1 SVIYRRQSTLN
12 SLFRSPSWRPR
23 PGLIQVSPRL
33 RRGRAPRRQRHL
45 TDSRTGSSGVQAS
58 FAARSIGAYVSAPLI
73 RDGALAAGFVSPCRA
88 RTPPRGSGRS
98 PLARSSFPPGLSPS
112 SSGGMGADSGKPLRV
127 LVVDDERPLLEL
139 LALEPSDL
147 GFAVNAA
154 ENAAVALACGAMYD
168 VILSDL
174 AMPKMSGVAFLNEA
188 LRRIPGVPAIILT
201 GNTGAANAKGLEKFV
216 GGRVS
221 LVRKPVSGAALAAAI
236 ADLIQP

>member
-1 SVIYRRQSTLN
+1 
-12 SLFRSPSWRPR
+12 
-23 PGLIQVSPRL
+23 
-33 RRGRAPRRQRHL
+33 
-45 TDSRTGSSGVQAS
+45 
-58 FAARSIGAYVSAPLI
+58 
-73 RDGALAAGFVSPCRA
+73 
-88 RTPPRGSGRS
+88 
-98 PLARSSFPPGLSPS
+98 
-112 SSGGMGADSGKPLRV
+112 MGADSGKPLRV

-139 LALEPSDL
+139 LAPELSDL

-154 ENAAVALACGAMYD
+154 ESAAVALAALDGGAMYD